1 MDAMSIVRRPLATS
15 LGLFMFLLGGSF
27 GAIGQAS
34 AQTNAQADPAVLRSI
49 VAAAELPPLK
59 QPKFADHQETA
70 QRFYEPAAYGAAWL
84 KGTQPTRQA
93 LQAVDVL
100 SHADGHGLDPEDY
113 DATWIGGRL
122 RSSSSLKPNELAALD
137 AAISVSLFRYL
148 SDVRVGRIN
157 PRAAHF
163 KIDPAPKPDLAQQ
176 VRSALATDSLPQ
188 LAAAS
193 APQLPMYER
202 LRKVLPRYRQL
213 AADTSLAPVPELK
226 RLVPGSEY
234 AGAAALERLL
244 VVLGDAQPPA
254 VPASRYEGSLVEA
267 VKRFQL
273 RHGLIGDGVIAK
285 DTFAALNAP
294 MAWRVRQI
302 VLAMERLRWA
312 PSFES
317 SRLIKVNIPEFS
329 LRAVDVGPEG
339 PRTRFVSKVI
349 VGKSADSTRTPVFS
363 KDMLRIEFSP
373 QWNVPPSIA
382 TKEIL
387 PKVRRDPSYL
397 ARHNMELVSTST
409 GRAIGAEGGEGLGGG
424 GVRIRQRAGA
434 HNALGKIKFVMPND
448 MNIYLHHTPSV
459 GLFARTRRDFSH
471 GCIRVEEPV
480 RVAQFV
486 LENQPEW
493 NEKRIRDAMARSRTQ
508 TVQLTKPVPVLIF
521 YSTAVV
527 EEDGRV
533 LFLPDVYGYDKPMD
547 VALRTASRSSRPGP
561 AAKSLVAAA
570 QTGTR
575 YQ

>member
-1 MDAMSIVRRPLATS
+1 
-15 LGLFMFLLGGSF
+15 
-27 GAIGQAS
+27 
-34 AQTNAQADPAVLRSI
+34 
-49 VAAAELPPLK
+49 
-59 QPKFADHQETA
+59 
-70 QRFYEPAAYGAAWL
+70 
-84 KGTQPTRQA
+84 
-93 LQAVDVL
+93 
-100 SHADGHGLDPEDY
+100 
-113 DATWIGGRL
+113 
-122 RSSSSLKPNELAALD
+122 
-137 AAISVSLFRYL
+137 
-148 SDVRVGRIN
+148 
-157 PRAAHF
+157 
-163 KIDPAPKPDLAQQ
+163 
-176 VRSALATDSLPQ
+176 
-188 LAAAS
+188 
-193 APQLPMYER
+193 
-202 LRKVLPRYRQL
+202 
-213 AADTSLAPVPELK
+213 
-226 RLVPGSEY
+226 
-234 AGAAALERLL
+234 
-244 VVLGDAQPPA
+244 
-254 VPASRYEGSLVEA
+254 
-267 VKRFQL
+267 
-273 RHGLIGDGVIAK
+273 
-285 DTFAALNAP
+285 
-294 MAWRVRQI
+294 
-302 VLAMERLRWA
+302 
-312 PSFES
+312 
-317 SRLIKVNIPEFS
+317 
-329 LRAVDVGPEG
+329 
-339 PRTRFVSKVI
+339 
-349 VGKSADSTRTPVFS
+349 
-363 KDMLRIEFSP
+363 MLRIEFSP

-409 GRAIGAEGGEGLGGG
+409 GRAIGAEGGDGLGGG

-547 VALRTASRSSRPGP
+547 VALRTASRSLRPGP